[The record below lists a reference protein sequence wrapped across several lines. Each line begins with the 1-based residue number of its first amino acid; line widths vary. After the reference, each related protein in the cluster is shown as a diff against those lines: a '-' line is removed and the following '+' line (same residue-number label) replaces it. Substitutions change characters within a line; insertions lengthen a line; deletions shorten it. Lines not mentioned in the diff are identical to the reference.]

1 MGFGESKPLFSS
13 SRDDFCAHTYRAKED
28 TEGAKPMHLQ
38 RNDMLS
44 TEGRAPRARRSCY
57 VNEPAYGFFIAGS
70 SLKGMNGVYIR
81 RNPPRQTDEEEEER
95 QILLYYEHMDTSWTL
110 VLAESS
116 ELAESSPYF
125 HRSVGERSELAFVDE
140 RSHERFTHKGD
151 TIVPGGDRRGSTSP
165 DVDGRARAAGVGP
178 VAARRLALARRRRRR
193 RRLRRRRPGSRPR
206 RRTARTSCRGR

>member
-1 MGFGESKPLFSS
+1 
-13 SRDDFCAHTYRAKED
+13 
-28 TEGAKPMHLQ
+28 MHLQ

-125 HRSVGERSELAFVDE
+125 HRSVGERSEWAFVDE

-151 TIVPGGDRRGSTSP
+151 TIVPGAGDRWKHVHRTSS
-165 DVDGRARAAGVGP
+165 G
-178 VAARRLALARRRRRR
+178 ARRKHIKPRDIFGAGAVVGAQLSTHALHDPLYMLSSSSVLASYRKKNRHRM
-193 RRLRRRRPGSRPR
+193 SHD
-206 RRTARTSCRGR
+206 T